1 MCHTAIFWLIFVK
14 IISSNLISAAVSNII
29 LHSTGL
35 VKRKFQMLKNTL
47 SAFSW
52 QTKKYKSIQSS
63 YLSLCCTNDKQ
74 LFTTDQLDNAKN
86 SERFL
91 VTIFAIAQNK
101 WVPSCKNVAVQRLHS
116 RFVRCGSVH
125 GARLPR
131 QARPTPSATGPGKP
145 HAGHDHHDQ
154 DSANASRIP
163 PGHTDLSHQTL
174 KINEQLDGGPSQT
187 TLRLKHQSV
196 PGL

>member
-1 MCHTAIFWLIFVK
+1 
-14 IISSNLISAAVSNII
+14 
-29 LHSTGL
+29 
-35 VKRKFQMLKNTL
+35 MLKNTL
-47 SAFSW
+47 SAFLTDPEV
-52 QTKKYKSIQSS
+52 QKHPVKLS

-74 LFTTDQLDNAKN
+74 LFTTDQSNNAQN
-86 SERFL
+86 SELFL
-91 VTIFAIAQNK
+91 VIISAIIAQNN

-131 QARPTPSATGPGKP
+131 QARPTPSATGPGQP
-145 HAGHDHHDQ
+145 YAGHDHHNQ